1 MCFKHVCLTTIGSLS
16 NHAASEEGGSDP
28 WDHETRRCSL
38 DSLYFQLPH
47 PPFHIPSA
55 TSSGPRF
62 LRSTWHPDSGVRG
75 QNAQEYQVANSQQFL
90 ESMCVQ
96 RCTKCV
102 LLYPHC
108 HFYSQ
113 TFSSNDLMDR
123 FHHLVH
129 LPWPLILPSKGC
141 TSQAAFA
148 TSSKGSQMTTFPGG
162 START
167 AATPDTPRKE
177 GRLCCQL
184 PLKLTCRKV
193 PETCKF
199 QSSKT

>member
-1 MCFKHVCLTTIGSLS
+1 MFQTCLSHDHRKFVKPCCKWRGGFRSVGSWNSPLLFGFFIFS
-16 NHAASEEGGSDP
+16 APSSPISHPICHLIWAQIPTEHLASRF
-28 WDHETRRCSL
+28 RR
-38 DSLYFQLPH
+38 
-47 PPFHIPSA
+47 
-55 TSSGPRF
+55 
-62 LRSTWHPDSGVRG
+62 
-75 QNAQEYQVANSQQFL
+75 QNAQEYQVANSRQFL

-102 LLYPHC
+102 LLYSHC